1 MRTVPRR
8 IDLGPS
14 LAALGAVLLL
24 VSLFLS
30 WYQPELTG
38 WDAFETL
45 DLVLAALAVLVLVV
59 LAERFGWEGPVRDT
73 VLPVVGLAALLIV
86 VSQLVNKPPAARTAD
101 LDTGA
106 WLALAGAALMLAGGV
121 AAVARVS
128 VAVTLREKER
138 VAKREREPE
147 SARTAE
153 SSALPADDEP
163 LRDDETLRLKA
174 DRD

>member
-1 MRTVPRR
+1 
-8 IDLGPS
+8 
-14 LAALGAVLLL
+14 
-24 VSLFLS
+24 
-30 WYQPELTG
+30 
-38 WDAFETL
+38 
-45 DLVLAALAVLVLVV
+45 V

-86 VSQLVNKPPAARTAD
+86 VAQLVNKPPAARTAD

-138 VAKREREPE
+138 GARPGREPE
-147 SARTAE
+147 PESDRTAE
-153 SSALPADDEP
+153 RSALPADDETRP
-163 LRDDETLRLKA
+163 LEE